1 MYRAGDYVFVHAGVR
16 PRIPLS
22 AQDPIDLRWI
32 RTEFTQSDA
41 DFGAVI
47 VHGHS
52 VSDVPEFRP
61 NRIGIDT
68 GAYRSGKLTALGLE
82 GPARW
87 ILST

>member
-1 MYRAGDYVFVHAGVR
+1 MAEPHTDAYLEAAIREAKKG
-16 PRIPLS
+16 
-22 AQDPIDLRWI
+22 LRYNHGGP
-32 RTEFTQSDA
+32 
-41 DFGAVI
+41 FGAVI

-52 VSDVPEFRP
+52 VSDAPEFRP

-82 GPARW
+82 GSARW